1 VELADD
7 CRQRRKPVVFALEQ
21 GFQPPAHLG
30 IAFSTRHRFITYRIL
45 YPMRP
50 KSPSRPHAE
59 RKSKV
64 APRPGVA
71 EFVAEEDPKPRPKSV
86 APKPSEA
93 RRNDTI
99 HVQPEWLET
108 HDSPLMVSIPAMPL
122 PPGMPG
128 MMRSKKT
135 PKAPPPLPPGG
146 GHATRGATIRKS
158 ARPSKGLEKTK
169 VRAMQSGDL
178 PDVCELN
185 LQLGYSGSIDQIRAR
200 FEDVRHRL
208 EQGLFVALFG
218 ERPVGWLHVHSHR
231 SLESE
236 PFAEITGLVVDSN
249 ERRRGVGR
257 ALVAR
262 ACEWAKDSGHATLRV
277 HSNVQRK
284 EAGHFYPALG
294 FRIAKTQQ
302 SYLLELAAG

>member
-1 VELADD
+1 
-7 CRQRRKPVVFALEQ
+7 
-21 GFQPPAHLG
+21 
-30 IAFSTRHRFITYRIL
+30 
-45 YPMRP
+45 M
-50 KSPSRPHAE
+50 
-59 RKSKV
+59 
-64 APRPGVA
+64 
-71 EFVAEEDPKPRPKSV
+71 
-86 APKPSEA
+86 APKPGEA

-99 HVQPEWLET
+99 HVQAEWLET
-108 HDSPLMVSIPAMPL
+108 HDSPLVVSIPVMPL

-135 PKAPPPLPPGG
+135 PKAPPPLPPDG
-146 GHATRGATIRKS
+146 GHGARGTTSREPSRKS
-158 ARPSKGLEKTK
+158 ARPSRGPEKAK

-178 PDVCELN
+178 PRVCELN

-200 FEDVRHRL
+200 FEDVRHRS

-218 ERPVGWLHVHSHR
+218 ERAVGWLHVHSHR

-236 PFAEITGLVVDSN
+236 PFAEITGLVVDSD

-262 ACEWAKDSGHATLRV
+262 ACDWAKEAGHTTLRV
-277 HSNVQRK
+277 RSNVQHK

-294 FRIAKTQQ
+294 FRIAKTQH
-302 SYLLELAAG
+302 SYSLDVTAG

>member
-1 VELADD
+1 
-7 CRQRRKPVVFALEQ
+7 
-21 GFQPPAHLG
+21 
-30 IAFSTRHRFITYRIL
+30 
-45 YPMRP
+45 MRP
-50 KSPSRPHAE
+50 KSPPRPNAE
-59 RKSKV
+59 RKSKS
-64 APRPGVA
+64 APRPGGAELVA
-71 EFVAEEDPKPRPKSV
+71 EDGPKPQPKSM
-86 APKPSEA
+86 APRPGEA

-99 HVQPEWLET
+99 HVQAEWLET
-108 HDSPLMVSIPAMPL
+108 HDSPLAVSIPAMPL

-128 MMRSKKT
+128 MMRSKKK
-135 PKAPPPLPPGG
+135 PKAPPPLPLEG
-146 GHATRGATIRKS
+146 GHAIRSTTTREAPRKS

-178 PDVCELN
+178 PHVCELN
-185 LQLGYSGSIDQIRAR
+185 LQLGYSGSIDQVRAR
-200 FEDVRHRL
+200 FEDVRHRS

-257 ALVAR
+257 ALVER
-262 ACEWAKDSGHATLRV
+262 ACEWAKEGGHATLRV

-294 FRIAKTQQ
+294 FRIAKTQHN
-302 SYLLELAAG
+302 YLLDFTAG